1 MLAGL
6 FRKRDENMNTC
17 YKNTEK
23 ISDLAYEW
31 EKENLKQFINDD
43 IPMNTCSE
51 IFLVA
56 THYLIGLF
64 KSRGSV
70 PVSLLEYARKVSTE
84 ETIAGWIK

>member
-1 MLAGL
+1 
-6 FRKRDENMNTC
+6 MNTF

-70 PVSLLEYARKVSTE
+70 PVSLLEYAYKESQEKEKRGRKYVRQ
-84 ETIAGWIK
+84 